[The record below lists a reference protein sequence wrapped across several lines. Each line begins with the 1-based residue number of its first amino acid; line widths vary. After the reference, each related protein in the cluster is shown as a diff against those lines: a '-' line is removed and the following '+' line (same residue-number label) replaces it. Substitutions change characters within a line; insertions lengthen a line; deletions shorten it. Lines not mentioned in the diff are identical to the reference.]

1 MFRGLTALNLDT
13 KGRLAIPTRYREQL
27 QNLSAGRLIVTIDT
41 EQCCLLL
48 YPFNE
53 WQVIEAKLA
62 ELPSFNAVARRV
74 QRLLIGHA
82 TELELDVNGRFLLPA
97 VLRDYAKLQKKVMLV
112 GQANKF
118 EIWSDK
124 LWQKGRD
131 AWLSEFL
138 VDGDV
143 LPLELEQLSL

>member
-41 EQCCLLL
+41 EQRCLLL

-82 TELELDVNGRFLLPA
+82 TELELDANGRFLLPA
-97 VLRDYAKLQKKVMLV
+97 VLRDYAELQKKVMLV

-131 AWLSEFL
+131 AWLSESL

>member
-82 TELELDVNGRFLLPA
+82 TELELDVNGRFLFPA